1 MQDPPRL
8 DHCPAVRPALAALLP
23 RVRGAG
29 EGEGQVR
36 GLVAH
41 PAWSPMF
48 EVSAKL
54 AKLTAR
60 WGAPCR
66 VELDEFTGRF
76 AVWRDECPLASGDTQ
91 LDAVEAALELSC
103 AFLLLPC

>member
-1 MQDPPRL
+1 M
-8 DHCPAVRPALAALLP
+8 
-23 RVRGAG
+23 
-29 EGEGQVR
+29 R

-54 AKLTAR
+54 ATLTAR

-66 VELDEFTGRF
+66 VEFDEFTGKF

-91 LDAVEAALELSC
+91 LDAVEAALSNAPGIPDISTAET
-103 AFLLLPC
+103 P

>member
-1 MQDPPRL
+1 M
-8 DHCPAVRPALAALLP
+8 
-23 RVRGAG
+23 
-29 EGEGQVR
+29 R

-41 PAWSPMF
+41 PAWSPAF

-54 AKLTAR
+54 ATLTAR
-60 WGAPCR
+60 WGTPCR
-66 VELDEFTGRF
+66 VDLDDVTGKF
-76 AVWRDECPLASGDTQ
+76 AVWRDECLLASGDTH